1 MSQLISGK
9 KDACDTDG
17 PCFGYSDPCGKEC
30 FKNVY
35 TRGGR
40 LPFPANTRHALSRS
54 ATQPSYRQTVPVL
67 SQVQAD
73 EAPLNQ
79 VMDAK
84 KTHENALLS
93 NGGNSKLAPLSPPES
108 SSAHSRADED
118 HSHDHTDDDENYN
131 SAAPLMPQ
139 ESDLQASENRP
150 HHHHVP
156 TNAFLS
162 IGLQTSIA
170 IALHKLPEGFITYA
184 TNHANPKLGF
194 NVFLALFIH
203 NISEGFALALPLY
216 LALNSRV
223 KALLFSTVLGGLS
236 QPLGAGVAAIWLHFA
251 ERGRGDYAPSERVY
265 GGMFAATAGIMAS
278 VALALMQES
287 FDLTHNKGLC
297 MAFVFFGMFIMG
309 ASSALTA

>member
-1 MSQLISGK
+1 
-9 KDACDTDG
+9 
-17 PCFGYSDPCGKEC
+17 
-30 FKNVY
+30 
-35 TRGGR
+35 
-40 LPFPANTRHALSRS
+40 
-54 ATQPSYRQTVPVL
+54 
-67 SQVQAD
+67 
-73 EAPLNQ
+73 
-79 VMDAK
+79 MDASR
-84 KTHENALLS
+84 THETTLRPAEQPDR
-93 NGGNSKLAPLSPPES
+93 GNSKLEPLSPGES
-108 SSAHSRADED
+108 SSAHSHADED
-118 HSHDHTDDDENYN
+118 HSHEHTRNDENHHN

-139 ESDLQASENRP
+139 GSDLQASESRA

-216 LALNSRV
+216 LALDSRV

-236 QPLGAGVAAIWLHFA
+236 QPLGAGIAAIWLHFA
-251 ERGRGDYAPSERVY
+251 ERGRGDYAPSEGVY